1 MCKQQGK
8 ETYTQ
13 VNKEKEP
20 TEIDAGW
27 TQPLDLSDKNKKLL
41 LRSKNVK
48 LLNTC
53 LDSEFLDLTP
63 TAKATKTKVSKWDY
77 LKLKNFCRAKEII
90 NKMKRQPMEWDK
102 TFANHVL
109 DKGLISK
116 I

>member
-27 TQPLDLSDKNKKLL
+27 TQPLDLADKNKKLL

-63 TAKATKTKVSKWDY
+63 KVKATKTKSKQVG
-77 LKLKNFCRAKEII
+77 LPQIK
-90 NKMKRQPMEWDK
+90 K
-102 TFANHVL
+102 TSAEQR
-109 DKGLISK
+109 KSSIK
-116 I
+116 